1 MSNQDN
7 INSFLDSMDFDSTP
21 AAGAPNPQ
29 SVPFTPAAVWPGEEP
44 TQQTAAA
51 APVQA
56 EPVPAA
62 PPTAQP
68 AAPQEVMPTP
78 APAVQTPQTP
88 QSAPAIQRQVI
99 PQQQPVVQQQVV
111 PTVQPVVQQ
120 QPVAQPQPAI
130 QPAAPE
136 PAPVQETM
144 LDKFDMVMQNLEA
157 QGEKRMLEALAAKP
171 AIFSYAKV
179 KENIDDRDSTFEDLR
194 QKYEA
199 DFPELSDPKTISW
212 TVNYGK
218 TTKSVNNP
226 GSDKV
231 YDIKAEIENSKAFKE
246 ALKKAKTD
254 AEKNPECIVKLFKKA
269 QSKGEALSGIKE
281 LCLTKAEAAQTNKPI
296 VLLPSKDGRVYEQRR
311 NEIGCFTAPA
321 ENVREFEDIRAEFKM
336 ALPKIPA
343 HIFSKVMGFFKS
355 ISDELHYEVLVHILY
370 DTEEKEYIIKVPK
383 QRISEASVNSETDEP
398 YLKGEDVTRD
408 IDRADELLRRCA
420 DRGNKYAEY
429 TLGKALLDGEL
440 LPQDI
445 PEAVRLLTTSAEQGF
460 PNAEYI
466 LGKLYYKG
474 EIVPADLPKAID
486 LLERATEKGNPY
498 VAYLAGKLRLTEDE
512 VKDIEK
518 AIRNF
523 EIAAANGNDFAEY
536 QLGKIYLYGRDT
548 EQDMQKALEWL
559 ESSAE
564 HGNQYAL
571 QMLHSIRN
579 NRNISAA
586 TGIIRLLHHVS
597 RIIGERMEADRK
609 DGSSAVDRKLKRRI
623 DEKKQAQGIKD

>member
-21 AAGAPNPQ
+21 AAEAPSPQ

-44 TQQTAAA
+44 AQQTAAA

-68 AAPQEVMPTP
+68 AAPQEVIPTP
-78 APAVQTPQTP
+78 APAVQTTQIPQAAPAAEQQTVP
-88 QSAPAIQRQVI
+88 QQQPAIQQQVI
-99 PQQQPVVQQQVV
+99 TQAQPIVQQVVPQQQPVVQQ
-111 PTVQPVVQQ
+111 PVMQQ
-120 QPVAQPQPAI
+120 
-130 QPAAPE
+130 AAPD

-144 LDKFDMVMQNLEA
+144 LDKFDMVMQNLEV

-179 KENIDDRDSTFEDLR
+179 KENIEDRDSTFEDLR

-218 TTKSVNNP
+218 TTKSVSNP

-254 AEKNPECIVKLFKKA
+254 ADKNPECIVKLFKKA
-269 QSKGEALSGIKE
+269 QTKGEALSGIKE

-321 ENVREFEDIRAEFKM
+321 ENVREFEDIQAEFKM

-383 QRISEASVNSETDEP
+383 QRISHAAVNSEADEP
-398 YLKGEDVTRD
+398 YPERYIHVMDFHSHNTMPAVFSETDNNDEKETRLYAVAGRFDRTFPEITVRAGCAGKFIYLPPEDVF
-408 IDRADELLRRCA
+408 E
-420 DRGNKYAEY
+420 GNFFGNFPKEWKENIRIAEE
-429 TLGKALLDGEL
+429 T
-440 LPQDI
+440 P
-445 PEAVRLLTTSAEQGF
+445 R
-460 PNAEYI
+460 
-466 LGKLYYKG
+466 
-474 EIVPADLPKAID
+474 
-486 LLERATEKGNPY
+486 
-498 VAYLAGKLRLTEDE
+498 
-512 VKDIEK
+512 
-518 AIRNF
+518 
-523 EIAAANGNDFAEY
+523 
-536 QLGKIYLYGRDT
+536 
-548 EQDMQKALEWL
+548 
-559 ESSAE
+559 
-564 HGNQYAL
+564 
-571 QMLHSIRN
+571 
-579 NRNISAA
+579 
-586 TGIIRLLHHVS
+586 
-597 RIIGERMEADRK
+597 RIIPHIRRFFGEE
-609 DGSSAVDRKLKRRI
+609 RI
-623 DEKKQAQGIKD
+623 

>member
-1 MSNQDN
+1 MENSNQDN
-7 INSFLDSMDFDSTP
+7 INSFLDSMDDFNSIP
-21 AAGAPNPQ
+21 AAEATSPQ

-44 TQQTAAA
+44 AQQTAAA

-56 EPVPAA
+56 EPVPAV

-78 APAVQTPQTP
+78 APAVQTPQIP
-88 QSAPAIQRQVI
+88 QAATAAEQQVVPQTQPIVQEQVI
-99 PQQQPVVQQQVV
+99 PQQQSVVQQQVV
-111 PTVQPVVQQ
+111 PPV
-120 QPVAQPQPAI
+120 QPAI
-130 QPAAPE
+130 QQQPMPQAQQAAPD
-136 PAPVQETM
+136 PAPVQQTM
-144 LDKFDMVMQNLEA
+144 LDKFDMVMQNLEV

-179 KENIDDRDSTFEDLR
+179 KENIEDRESTFEDLR

-218 TTKSVNNP
+218 TTKSVSNP

-231 YDIKAEIENSKAFKE
+231 YDIKTEIENSKAFKE

-269 QSKGEALSGIKE
+269 QTKGEALSGIKE

-321 ENVREFEDIRAEFKM
+321 ENIREFEDIRAEFKM

-398 YLKGEDVTRD
+398 YPDRCIHVMDFHSHNTMPAVFSETDNADEKETRLYAVAGRFNQTFPEITVRAGCAGKFIPLNPEDVFEGDFFDTYPQEWKENIRHWGTEIKRPWHMWLRLKKVFGED
-408 IDRADELLRRCA
+408 
-420 DRGNKYAEY
+420 
-429 TLGKALLDGEL
+429 
-440 LPQDI
+440 
-445 PEAVRLLTTSAEQGF
+445 RL
-460 PNAEYI
+460 
-466 LGKLYYKG
+466 
-474 EIVPADLPKAID
+474 
-486 LLERATEKGNPY
+486 
-498 VAYLAGKLRLTEDE
+498 
-512 VKDIEK
+512 
-518 AIRNF
+518 
-523 EIAAANGNDFAEY
+523 
-536 QLGKIYLYGRDT
+536 
-548 EQDMQKALEWL
+548 
-559 ESSAE
+559 
-564 HGNQYAL
+564 
-571 QMLHSIRN
+571 
-579 NRNISAA
+579 
-586 TGIIRLLHHVS
+586 
-597 RIIGERMEADRK
+597 
-609 DGSSAVDRKLKRRI
+609 
-623 DEKKQAQGIKD
+623 

>member
-21 AAGAPNPQ
+21 AEQAPSPQ

-44 TQQTAAA
+44 AQQTAAA

-68 AAPQEVMPTP
+68 AAPQEVIPTP

-88 QSAPAIQRQVI
+88 QAAPSAEQQVV
-99 PQQQPVVQQQVV
+99 PQTQPIVQQQPMVQPQPVVQQ
-111 PTVQPVVQQ
+111 PVM
-120 QPVAQPQPAI
+120 
-130 QPAAPE
+130 QPAAPD
-136 PAPVQETM
+136 PAPVQQPM
-144 LDKFDMVMQNLEA
+144 LDQFDAVMQNLEV
-157 QGEKRMLEALAAKP
+157 QGEKRMLDALAAKP

-179 KENIDDRDSTFEDLR
+179 KENIEDRDSTFEDLR

-218 TTKSVNNP
+218 TTKSVSNP
-226 GSDKV
+226 ASDKV
-231 YDIKAEIENSKAFKE
+231 YDIKTEIENSKAFKE

-269 QSKGEALSGIKE
+269 QTKGEALSGIKE

-398 YLKGEDVTRD
+398 YPDRYIHVMDFHSHNTMPAVFSGTDNADEKETRLYAVAGRFNRTFPEITVRAGCAGKFIPLNPEDVFEGDFFGSYPEEWKENIRHWGTEIKKPRHMGLRFKKVFWE
-408 IDRADELLRRCA
+408 DR
-420 DRGNKYAEY
+420 
-429 TLGKALLDGEL
+429 
-440 LPQDI
+440 I
-445 PEAVRLLTTSAEQGF
+445 
-460 PNAEYI
+460 
-466 LGKLYYKG
+466 
-474 EIVPADLPKAID
+474 
-486 LLERATEKGNPY
+486 
-498 VAYLAGKLRLTEDE
+498 
-512 VKDIEK
+512 
-518 AIRNF
+518 
-523 EIAAANGNDFAEY
+523 
-536 QLGKIYLYGRDT
+536 
-548 EQDMQKALEWL
+548 
-559 ESSAE
+559 
-564 HGNQYAL
+564 
-571 QMLHSIRN
+571 
-579 NRNISAA
+579 
-586 TGIIRLLHHVS
+586 
-597 RIIGERMEADRK
+597 
-609 DGSSAVDRKLKRRI
+609 
-623 DEKKQAQGIKD
+623 

>member
-7 INSFLDSMDFDSTP
+7 INSFLDGMDFDSTP
-21 AAGAPNPQ
+21 AEQAPSPQ

-44 TQQTAAA
+44 AQQTAAA

-68 AAPQEVMPTP
+68 AAPQEVIPTP
-78 APAVQTPQTP
+78 APAVQTPQTTQAAPPTEQQVVP
-88 QSAPAIQRQVI
+88 QTQPIVQQQVM
-99 PQQQPVVQQQVV
+99 PQQQPVVQEQVIPQAQQVV
-111 PTVQPVVQQ
+111 PPVQPAAQQ
-120 QPVAQPQPAI
+120 QPVAQTQPAM
-130 QPAAPE
+130 QPAAPD

-144 LDKFDMVMQNLEA
+144 LDKFDMVMQNLEV

-171 AIFSYAKV
+171 AVFSYAKV
-179 KENIDDRDSTFEDLR
+179 KENIEDRDSTFEDLR
-194 QKYEA
+194 QRYEA

-212 TVNYGK
+212 AVNYGK
-218 TTKSVNNP
+218 TTKSVSNP

-269 QSKGEALSGIKE
+269 QTKGEALSGIKE

-383 QRISEASVNSETDEP
+383 QRISHVAVNSEAEEP
-398 YLKGEDVTRD
+398 YPERYIHVVDFHSHNTMPAVFSETDNDDEKETRLYAVAGRF
-408 IDRADELLRRCA
+408 DR
-420 DRGNKYAEY
+420 
-429 TLGKALLDGEL
+429 TF
-440 LPQDI
+440 
-445 PEAVRLLTTSAEQGF
+445 PEITVRAGC
-460 PNAEYI
+460 
-466 LGKLYYKG
+466 
-474 EIVPADLPKAID
+474 
-486 LLERATEKGNPY
+486 
-498 VAYLAGKLRLTEDE
+498 AGK
-512 VKDIEK
+512 
-518 AIRNF
+518 F
-523 EIAAANGNDFAEY
+523 
-536 QLGKIYLYGRDT
+536 IYLPPEEVFEGNFFGDFP
-548 EQDMQKALEWL
+548 KEWK
-559 ESSAE
+559 ENIRIAE
-564 HGNQYAL
+564 EKPH
-571 QMLHSIRN
+571 
-579 NRNISAA
+579 
-586 TGIIRLLHHVS
+586 
-597 RIIGERMEADRK
+597 RIIPHIRRFFGEE
-609 DGSSAVDRKLKRRI
+609 RI
-623 DEKKQAQGIKD
+623 

>member
-21 AAGAPNPQ
+21 AAEAPSPQ

-44 TQQTAAA
+44 AQQTAAA

-68 AAPQEVMPTP
+68 AAPQDAIPTP
-78 APAVQTPQTP
+78 VPAVQNPQTP
-88 QSAPAIQRQVI
+88 QAAPPTEQQVI
-99 PQQQPVVQQQVV
+99 PQAQQVV
-111 PTVQPVVQQ
+111 PQVQPAAQQ
-120 QPVAQPQPAI
+120 QPVAQPQPVM
-130 QPAAPE
+130 QQAAPD

-144 LDKFDMVMQNLEA
+144 LDKFDMVMQNLEV

-171 AIFSYAKV
+171 AIFAYAKV
-179 KENIDDRDSTFEDLR
+179 KENIEDRDSTFEDLR
-194 QKYEA
+194 QRYEA

-218 TTKSVNNP
+218 TTKSVSNP

-231 YDIKAEIENSKAFKE
+231 YDIKAEIENSKVFKE

-269 QSKGEALSGIKE
+269 QTKGEALSGIKE

-398 YLKGEDVTRD
+398 YPDRYIHVMDFHSHNTMPAVFSGTDNADEKETRLYAVAGRFNRTFPEITVRAGCAGKFIPLNPEDVFEGD
-408 IDRADELLRRCA
+408 FF
-420 DRGNKYAEY
+420 GSY
-429 TLGKALLDGEL
+429 
-440 LPQDI
+440 
-445 PEAVRLLTTSAEQGF
+445 PEEWKENIRHWGT
-460 PNAEYI
+460 
-466 LGKLYYKG
+466 
-474 EIVPADLPKAID
+474 EIKKPWHMS
-486 LLERATEKGNPY
+486 
-498 VAYLAGKLRLTEDE
+498 LRLKRTFGE
-512 VKDIEK
+512 
-518 AIRNF
+518 
-523 EIAAANGNDFAEY
+523 
-536 QLGKIYLYGRDT
+536 GKI
-548 EQDMQKALEWL
+548 
-559 ESSAE
+559 
-564 HGNQYAL
+564 
-571 QMLHSIRN
+571 
-579 NRNISAA
+579 
-586 TGIIRLLHHVS
+586 
-597 RIIGERMEADRK
+597 
-609 DGSSAVDRKLKRRI
+609 
-623 DEKKQAQGIKD
+623 

>member
-7 INSFLDSMDFDSTP
+7 INSFLDSMDFDS
-21 AAGAPNPQ
+21 ASAEQAPSPQ

-44 TQQTAAA
+44 AQQTAAA
-51 APVQA
+51 AQVQA
-56 EPVPAA
+56 EPMPAA

-68 AAPQEVMPTP
+68 AAPQEVIPTP
-78 APAVQTPQTP
+78 APDVQTPQTP
-88 QSAPAIQRQVI
+88 QAAPSAEQQVV
-99 PQQQPVVQQQVV
+99 PQTQPIVQQQPMVQPQPVVQQ
-111 PTVQPVVQQ
+111 PVM
-120 QPVAQPQPAI
+120 QPAE
-130 QPAAPE
+130 PE

-144 LDKFDMVMQNLEA
+144 LDPFDAVMQNLEV

-179 KENIDDRDSTFEDLR
+179 KENIEDRDSTFEDLR

-218 TTKSVNNP
+218 TTKSVSNP

-269 QSKGEALSGIKE
+269 QTKGEALSGIKE

-321 ENVREFEDIRAEFKM
+321 ENVREFEDIQAEFKM

-398 YLKGEDVTRD
+398 YPDRYIHVMDFHSHNTMPAVFSGTDNADEKETRLYAVAGRFNRTFPEITVRAGCAGKFIPLNPEDVFEGDFFGSYPEEWKENIRHWGTEIKKPRHMGLRFKKVFGED
-408 IDRADELLRRCA
+408 
-420 DRGNKYAEY
+420 
-429 TLGKALLDGEL
+429 
-440 LPQDI
+440 
-445 PEAVRLLTTSAEQGF
+445 
-460 PNAEYI
+460 
-466 LGKLYYKG
+466 
-474 EIVPADLPKAID
+474 
-486 LLERATEKGNPY
+486 
-498 VAYLAGKLRLTEDE
+498 
-512 VKDIEK
+512 
-518 AIRNF
+518 
-523 EIAAANGNDFAEY
+523 
-536 QLGKIYLYGRDT
+536 
-548 EQDMQKALEWL
+548 
-559 ESSAE
+559 
-564 HGNQYAL
+564 
-571 QMLHSIRN
+571 
-579 NRNISAA
+579 
-586 TGIIRLLHHVS
+586 
-597 RIIGERMEADRK
+597 RI
-609 DGSSAVDRKLKRRI
+609 
-623 DEKKQAQGIKD
+623 

>member
-7 INSFLDSMDFDSTP
+7 INSFLDGMDFDSTP
-21 AAGAPNPQ
+21 AEEAPSPQ

-44 TQQTAAA
+44 AQQTAAA

-68 AAPQEVMPTP
+68 AAPQEVIPTP

-88 QSAPAIQRQVI
+88 QAAPAVQQQTV
-99 PQQQPVVQQQVV
+99 PQQQPAIQQQVITQAQPIVQQQVV
-111 PTVQPVVQQ
+111 PQQQSVVQQ
-120 QPVAQPQPAI
+120 PVM
-130 QPAAPE
+130 QPAAPN

-144 LDKFDMVMQNLEA
+144 LDKFDMVMQNLEV

-171 AIFSYAKV
+171 AVFSYAKV
-179 KENIDDRDSTFEDLR
+179 KENIEDRDSTFEDLR

-199 DFPELSDPKTISW
+199 DFPELSDSKTISW

-218 TTKSVNNP
+218 TTKSVSNP

-231 YDIKAEIENSKAFKE
+231 YDIKAEIENSKVFKE

-269 QSKGEALSGIKE
+269 QTKGEALSGIKE

-398 YLKGEDVTRD
+398 YPDRYIHVMDFHSHNTMPAVFSGTDNADEKETRLYAVAGRFNRTFPEITVRAGCAGKFIPLNPEDVFEGD
-408 IDRADELLRRCA
+408 FF
-420 DRGNKYAEY
+420 GSY
-429 TLGKALLDGEL
+429 
-440 LPQDI
+440 
-445 PEAVRLLTTSAEQGF
+445 PEEWKENIRHWGT
-460 PNAEYI
+460 
-466 LGKLYYKG
+466 
-474 EIVPADLPKAID
+474 EIKKPWHMS
-486 LLERATEKGNPY
+486 
-498 VAYLAGKLRLTEDE
+498 LRLKRTFGE
-512 VKDIEK
+512 
-518 AIRNF
+518 
-523 EIAAANGNDFAEY
+523 
-536 QLGKIYLYGRDT
+536 GKI
-548 EQDMQKALEWL
+548 
-559 ESSAE
+559 
-564 HGNQYAL
+564 
-571 QMLHSIRN
+571 
-579 NRNISAA
+579 
-586 TGIIRLLHHVS
+586 
-597 RIIGERMEADRK
+597 
-609 DGSSAVDRKLKRRI
+609 
-623 DEKKQAQGIKD
+623 

>member
-1 MSNQDN
+1 MENSNQDN
-7 INSFLDSMDFDSTP
+7 INSFLDGMDFDSAP
-21 AAGAPNPQ
+21 AEQAPSPQ

-44 TQQTAAA
+44 AQQTAAA

-68 AAPQEVMPTP
+68 AAPQEVIPTP

-88 QSAPAIQRQVI
+88 QAAPAAEQQVA
-99 PQQQPVVQQQVV
+99 PQTQPIVQQHPMVQPQPVVQQ
-111 PTVQPVVQQ
+111 PVMQQ
-120 QPVAQPQPAI
+120 
-130 QPAAPE
+130 AAPE
-136 PAPVQETM
+136 PAPVQQPM
-144 LDKFDMVMQNLEA
+144 LDQFDAVMQNLEV

-171 AIFSYAKV
+171 AIFAYAKV
-179 KENIDDRDSTFEDLR
+179 KENIEDRDSTFEDLR

-218 TTKSVNNP
+218 TTKSVSNP

-231 YDIKAEIENSKAFKE
+231 YDIKTEIENSKAFKE

-254 AEKNPECIVKLFKKA
+254 ADKNPECIVKLFKKA
-269 QSKGEALSGIKE
+269 QTKGEALSGIKE

-321 ENVREFEDIRAEFKM
+321 ENVREFEDIQAEFKM

-398 YLKGEDVTRD
+398 YPDRYIHVMDFHSHNTMPAVFSGTDNADEKETRLYAVAGRFNRTFPEITVRAGCAGKFIPLNPEDVFEGDFFGSYPEEWKENIRHWGTEIKKPRHMGLRFKKVFGED
-408 IDRADELLRRCA
+408 
-420 DRGNKYAEY
+420 
-429 TLGKALLDGEL
+429 
-440 LPQDI
+440 
-445 PEAVRLLTTSAEQGF
+445 
-460 PNAEYI
+460 
-466 LGKLYYKG
+466 
-474 EIVPADLPKAID
+474 
-486 LLERATEKGNPY
+486 
-498 VAYLAGKLRLTEDE
+498 
-512 VKDIEK
+512 
-518 AIRNF
+518 
-523 EIAAANGNDFAEY
+523 
-536 QLGKIYLYGRDT
+536 
-548 EQDMQKALEWL
+548 
-559 ESSAE
+559 
-564 HGNQYAL
+564 
-571 QMLHSIRN
+571 
-579 NRNISAA
+579 
-586 TGIIRLLHHVS
+586 
-597 RIIGERMEADRK
+597 RI
-609 DGSSAVDRKLKRRI
+609 
-623 DEKKQAQGIKD
+623 

>member
-7 INSFLDSMDFDSTP
+7 INGFLDSMDFDSAP
-21 AAGAPNPQ
+21 AAEAPSPQ

-44 TQQTAAA
+44 AQQTAAA

-62 PPTAQP
+62 LPTAQP
-68 AAPQEVMPTP
+68 AAPQETILTP

-88 QSAPAIQRQVI
+88 QAVPSAEQQVA
-99 PQQQPVVQQQVV
+99 PQTQPIVQQQVV
-111 PTVQPVVQQ
+111 PQQQSVVQQ
-120 QPVAQPQPAI
+120 PIVQQ
-130 QPAAPE
+130 AAPE
-136 PAPVQETM
+136 TAHVQETM
-144 LDKFDMVMQNLEA
+144 LDKFDMVMQNLEV
-157 QGEKRMLEALAAKP
+157 QGEKRMIAALAAKP

-179 KENIDDRDSTFEDLR
+179 KENIEDRDSTFEDLR

-199 DFPELSDPKTISW
+199 DFPELSDSKTISW

-218 TTKSVNNP
+218 TTKSVSNP

-254 AEKNPECIVKLFKKA
+254 ADKNPECIVKLFKKA
-269 QSKGEALSGIKE
+269 QTKGEALSGIKE

-383 QRISEASVNSETDEP
+383 QRISHVAVNSEAEEP
-398 YLKGEDVTRD
+398 YPERYIHVVDFHSHNTMPAVFSETDNDDEKETRLYAVAGRF
-408 IDRADELLRRCA
+408 DR
-420 DRGNKYAEY
+420 
-429 TLGKALLDGEL
+429 TF
-440 LPQDI
+440 
-445 PEAVRLLTTSAEQGF
+445 PEITVRAGC
-460 PNAEYI
+460 
-466 LGKLYYKG
+466 
-474 EIVPADLPKAID
+474 
-486 LLERATEKGNPY
+486 
-498 VAYLAGKLRLTEDE
+498 AGK
-512 VKDIEK
+512 
-518 AIRNF
+518 F
-523 EIAAANGNDFAEY
+523 
-536 QLGKIYLYGRDT
+536 IYLPPEEVFEGNFFGDFP
-548 EQDMQKALEWL
+548 KEWK
-559 ESSAE
+559 ENIRIAE
-564 HGNQYAL
+564 EKPH
-571 QMLHSIRN
+571 
-579 NRNISAA
+579 
-586 TGIIRLLHHVS
+586 
-597 RIIGERMEADRK
+597 RIIPHIRRFFGEE
-609 DGSSAVDRKLKRRI
+609 RI
-623 DEKKQAQGIKD
+623 

>member
-1 MSNQDN
+1 MENSNQDN

-21 AAGAPNPQ
+21 AAEAPSPQ

-44 TQQTAAA
+44 AQQTAAA
-51 APVQA
+51 APVQT
-56 EPVPAA
+56 EPAPAA

-68 AAPQEVMPTP
+68 AAPQEAIPTP

-88 QSAPAIQRQVI
+88 QAAPPTEQQVA
-99 PQQQPVVQQQVV
+99 PQTQPIVQQQVM
-111 PTVQPVVQQ
+111 PQQQSVVQQ
-120 QPVAQPQPAI
+120 PVMQQ
-130 QPAAPE
+130 AASN

-144 LDKFDMVMQNLEA
+144 LDKFDMVMQNLEV

-171 AIFSYAKV
+171 AIFAYAKV
-179 KENIDDRDSTFEDLR
+179 KENIEDRDSTFEDLR

-218 TTKSVNNP
+218 TTKSVSNP

-269 QSKGEALSGIKE
+269 QTKGEALSGIKE

-398 YLKGEDVTRD
+398 YPDRYIHVMDFHSHNTMPAVFSGTDNADEKETRLYAVEGRFNRTLPEITVRAGCAGKFIPLNPEDVFEGDFFDSYPEEWKENIRHWGTEIKKPWHMSLRLKRTFGED
-408 IDRADELLRRCA
+408 
-420 DRGNKYAEY
+420 
-429 TLGKALLDGEL
+429 
-440 LPQDI
+440 
-445 PEAVRLLTTSAEQGF
+445 
-460 PNAEYI
+460 
-466 LGKLYYKG
+466 
-474 EIVPADLPKAID
+474 
-486 LLERATEKGNPY
+486 
-498 VAYLAGKLRLTEDE
+498 
-512 VKDIEK
+512 
-518 AIRNF
+518 
-523 EIAAANGNDFAEY
+523 
-536 QLGKIYLYGRDT
+536 
-548 EQDMQKALEWL
+548 
-559 ESSAE
+559 
-564 HGNQYAL
+564 
-571 QMLHSIRN
+571 
-579 NRNISAA
+579 
-586 TGIIRLLHHVS
+586 
-597 RIIGERMEADRK
+597 RI
-609 DGSSAVDRKLKRRI
+609 
-623 DEKKQAQGIKD
+623 

>member
-7 INSFLDSMDFDSTP
+7 INSFLDGMDFDSTP
-21 AAGAPNPQ
+21 AAEAPSPQ

-44 TQQTAAA
+44 AQQTAAA
-51 APVQA
+51 AQVQA

-68 AAPQEVMPTP
+68 AAPQEVIPTP

-88 QSAPAIQRQVI
+88 QAAPAVQQQTV
-99 PQQQPVVQQQVV
+99 PQQQPAIQQQVITQAQPIVQQQVV
-111 PTVQPVVQQ
+111 PQQQSVVQQ
-120 QPVAQPQPAI
+120 PI
-130 QPAAPE
+130 MQPAAPE

-144 LDKFDMVMQNLEA
+144 LDKFDMVMQNLEV

-179 KENIDDRDSTFEDLR
+179 KENIEDRDSTFEDLR
-194 QKYEA
+194 QRYEA

-218 TTKSVNNP
+218 TTKSVSNP

-231 YDIKAEIENSKAFKE
+231 YDIKTEIENSKAFKE

-254 AEKNPECIVKLFKKA
+254 ADKNPECIVKLFKKA
-269 QSKGEALSGIKE
+269 QTKGEALSGIKE

-398 YLKGEDVTRD
+398 YPDRYIHVMDFHSHNTMPAVFSGTDNADEKETRLYAVAGRFNRTFPEITVRAGYAGKFIPLNPEDVFEGDFFGSYPEEWKENIRHWGTEIKKPRHMGLRFKKVFGED
-408 IDRADELLRRCA
+408 
-420 DRGNKYAEY
+420 
-429 TLGKALLDGEL
+429 
-440 LPQDI
+440 
-445 PEAVRLLTTSAEQGF
+445 
-460 PNAEYI
+460 
-466 LGKLYYKG
+466 
-474 EIVPADLPKAID
+474 
-486 LLERATEKGNPY
+486 
-498 VAYLAGKLRLTEDE
+498 
-512 VKDIEK
+512 
-518 AIRNF
+518 
-523 EIAAANGNDFAEY
+523 
-536 QLGKIYLYGRDT
+536 
-548 EQDMQKALEWL
+548 
-559 ESSAE
+559 
-564 HGNQYAL
+564 
-571 QMLHSIRN
+571 
-579 NRNISAA
+579 
-586 TGIIRLLHHVS
+586 
-597 RIIGERMEADRK
+597 RI
-609 DGSSAVDRKLKRRI
+609 
-623 DEKKQAQGIKD
+623 

>member
-21 AAGAPNPQ
+21 AAGAPSPQ

-44 TQQTAAA
+44 AQQTAAA

-56 EPVPAA
+56 EPAPAA

-68 AAPQEVMPTP
+68 TAPQEVIPTP
-78 APAVQTPQTP
+78 APAVQTP
-88 QSAPAIQRQVI
+88 RI
-99 PQQQPVVQQQVV
+99 PQASPATEQQTVPQTQPIVQQQVV
-111 PTVQPVVQQ
+111 PQQQSVAQ
-120 QPVAQPQPAI
+120 QPVM
-130 QPAAPE
+130 QPAAPD

-144 LDKFDMVMQNLEA
+144 LDPFDAAMQNLEV

-179 KENIDDRDSTFEDLR
+179 KENIEDRDSTFEDLR
-194 QKYEA
+194 QRYEA
-199 DFPELSDPKTISW
+199 DFPELSDSKTISW

-218 TTKSVNNP
+218 TTKSVSNP

-231 YDIKAEIENSKAFKE
+231 YDIKSEIENSKAFKE

-254 AEKNPECIVKLFKKA
+254 ADKNPECIVKLFKKA
-269 QSKGEALSGIKE
+269 QTKGEALSGIKE

-398 YLKGEDVTRD
+398 YPERYIHVMDIHSHNTMPAVFSETDNDDEKETRLYAVAGRFDRTFPEITVRAGCAGKFIYLPPEEVFEGNFFGDFPKEWKESIQVAEEKPHRIILHIRHFFGED
-408 IDRADELLRRCA
+408 
-420 DRGNKYAEY
+420 
-429 TLGKALLDGEL
+429 
-440 LPQDI
+440 
-445 PEAVRLLTTSAEQGF
+445 RL
-460 PNAEYI
+460 
-466 LGKLYYKG
+466 
-474 EIVPADLPKAID
+474 
-486 LLERATEKGNPY
+486 
-498 VAYLAGKLRLTEDE
+498 
-512 VKDIEK
+512 
-518 AIRNF
+518 
-523 EIAAANGNDFAEY
+523 
-536 QLGKIYLYGRDT
+536 
-548 EQDMQKALEWL
+548 
-559 ESSAE
+559 
-564 HGNQYAL
+564 
-571 QMLHSIRN
+571 
-579 NRNISAA
+579 
-586 TGIIRLLHHVS
+586 
-597 RIIGERMEADRK
+597 
-609 DGSSAVDRKLKRRI
+609 
-623 DEKKQAQGIKD
+623 

>member
-7 INSFLDSMDFDSTP
+7 INSFLDGMDDFNSTP
-21 AAGAPNPQ
+21 AAEAPSPQ

-44 TQQTAAA
+44 AQQTAAA

-62 PPTAQP
+62 LPTAQP
-68 AAPQEVMPTP
+68 AAPQEVIPTP
-78 APAVQTPQTP
+78 APDVQTPQTP
-88 QSAPAIQRQVI
+88 QAVPAVQQQTVPQQQPAIQQQVI
-99 PQQQPVVQQQVV
+99 TQAQPIVQQQPMVQPQPVVQQ
-111 PTVQPVVQQ
+111 PVMQQ
-120 QPVAQPQPAI
+120 
-130 QPAAPE
+130 AAPE

-144 LDKFDMVMQNLEA
+144 LDKFDMVMQNLEV

-171 AIFSYAKV
+171 AIFAYAKV
-179 KENIDDRDSTFEDLR
+179 KENIEDRDSTFEDLR
-194 QKYEA
+194 QRYEA

-218 TTKSVNNP
+218 TTKSVSNP

-254 AEKNPECIVKLFKKA
+254 ADKNPECIVKLFKKA
-269 QSKGEALSGIKE
+269 QTKGEALSGIKE

-296 VLLPSKDGRVYEQRR
+296 VLLPSKDGRVYEQRK

-398 YLKGEDVTRD
+398 YPDRYIHVMDFHSHNTMPAVFSGTDNADEKETRLYAVAGRFNRTFPEITVRAGCAGKFIPLNPEDVFEGDFFCSYPEEWKENIRHWGTEIKKPRHMGLRFKKVFGED
-408 IDRADELLRRCA
+408 
-420 DRGNKYAEY
+420 
-429 TLGKALLDGEL
+429 
-440 LPQDI
+440 
-445 PEAVRLLTTSAEQGF
+445 
-460 PNAEYI
+460 
-466 LGKLYYKG
+466 
-474 EIVPADLPKAID
+474 
-486 LLERATEKGNPY
+486 
-498 VAYLAGKLRLTEDE
+498 
-512 VKDIEK
+512 
-518 AIRNF
+518 
-523 EIAAANGNDFAEY
+523 
-536 QLGKIYLYGRDT
+536 
-548 EQDMQKALEWL
+548 
-559 ESSAE
+559 
-564 HGNQYAL
+564 
-571 QMLHSIRN
+571 
-579 NRNISAA
+579 
-586 TGIIRLLHHVS
+586 
-597 RIIGERMEADRK
+597 RI
-609 DGSSAVDRKLKRRI
+609 
-623 DEKKQAQGIKD
+623 

>member
-21 AAGAPNPQ
+21 AAEAPSPQ

-44 TQQTAAA
+44 AQQTAAA

-68 AAPQEVMPTP
+68 AAPQDAIPTP
-78 APAVQTPQTP
+78 VPAVQNPQTP
-88 QSAPAIQRQVI
+88 QAAPPTEQQVI
-99 PQQQPVVQQQVV
+99 PQAQQVV
-111 PTVQPVVQQ
+111 PQVQPAAQQ
-120 QPVAQPQPAI
+120 QPVAQPQPVM
-130 QPAAPE
+130 QQAAPD

-144 LDKFDMVMQNLEA
+144 LDKFDMVMQNLEV

-171 AIFSYAKV
+171 AIFAYAKV
-179 KENIDDRDSTFEDLR
+179 KENIEDRDSTFEDLR

-218 TTKSVNNP
+218 TTKSVSNP
-226 GSDKV
+226 ASDKV
-231 YDIKAEIENSKAFKE
+231 YDIKTEIENSKAFKE

-254 AEKNPECIVKLFKKA
+254 ADKNPECIVKLFKKA
-269 QSKGEALSGIKE
+269 QTKGEALSGIKE

-398 YLKGEDVTRD
+398 YPDRYIHVMDFHSHNTMPAVFSGTDNADEKETRLYAVAGRFNRTFPEITVRAGCAGKFIPLNPEDVFEGDFFGSYPEEWKENIRHWGTEIKKPRHMGLRFKKVFGED
-408 IDRADELLRRCA
+408 
-420 DRGNKYAEY
+420 
-429 TLGKALLDGEL
+429 
-440 LPQDI
+440 
-445 PEAVRLLTTSAEQGF
+445 
-460 PNAEYI
+460 
-466 LGKLYYKG
+466 
-474 EIVPADLPKAID
+474 
-486 LLERATEKGNPY
+486 
-498 VAYLAGKLRLTEDE
+498 
-512 VKDIEK
+512 
-518 AIRNF
+518 
-523 EIAAANGNDFAEY
+523 
-536 QLGKIYLYGRDT
+536 
-548 EQDMQKALEWL
+548 
-559 ESSAE
+559 
-564 HGNQYAL
+564 
-571 QMLHSIRN
+571 
-579 NRNISAA
+579 
-586 TGIIRLLHHVS
+586 
-597 RIIGERMEADRK
+597 RI
-609 DGSSAVDRKLKRRI
+609 
-623 DEKKQAQGIKD
+623 

>member
-44 TQQTAAA
+44 AQQTAAA
-51 APVQA
+51 APVQT

-68 AAPQEVMPTP
+68 AAPQEAIPTP

-88 QSAPAIQRQVI
+88 QAAPAIQQQVI

-111 PTVQPVVQQ
+111 PPV
-120 QPVAQPQPAI
+120 QPAI
-130 QPAAPE
+130 QQQPMPQAQQAAPD

-144 LDKFDMVMQNLEA
+144 LDKFDIVMQNLEV
-157 QGEKRMLEALAAKP
+157 QGEKHMLEALAAKP

-179 KENIDDRDSTFEDLR
+179 KENIEDKDATFEDLR

-199 DFPELSDPKTISW
+199 DFPELSDSKTISW

-218 TTKSVNNP
+218 TTKSVSNP
-226 GSDKV
+226 ATSKV
-231 YDIKAEIENSKAFKE
+231 YDIKTEIENSKAFKE

-269 QSKGEALSGIKE
+269 QTKGEALSGIKE

-370 DTEEKEYIIKVPK
+370 NTEEKEYIIKVPK

-398 YLKGEDVTRD
+398 YPDRCIHVMDFHSHNTMPAVFSGTDNADEKETRLYAVAGRFNQTFPEITVRAGCAGKFIPLNPEDVFEGDFFGSYPQEWKENIRHCGTEIKRPWHMGLRLKRAFGED
-408 IDRADELLRRCA
+408 
-420 DRGNKYAEY
+420 
-429 TLGKALLDGEL
+429 
-440 LPQDI
+440 
-445 PEAVRLLTTSAEQGF
+445 RL
-460 PNAEYI
+460 
-466 LGKLYYKG
+466 
-474 EIVPADLPKAID
+474 
-486 LLERATEKGNPY
+486 
-498 VAYLAGKLRLTEDE
+498 
-512 VKDIEK
+512 
-518 AIRNF
+518 
-523 EIAAANGNDFAEY
+523 
-536 QLGKIYLYGRDT
+536 
-548 EQDMQKALEWL
+548 
-559 ESSAE
+559 
-564 HGNQYAL
+564 
-571 QMLHSIRN
+571 
-579 NRNISAA
+579 
-586 TGIIRLLHHVS
+586 
-597 RIIGERMEADRK
+597 
-609 DGSSAVDRKLKRRI
+609 
-623 DEKKQAQGIKD
+623 

>member
-21 AAGAPNPQ
+21 AEQAPSPQ

-44 TQQTAAA
+44 AQQTAAA

-62 PPTAQP
+62 QPTAQP
-68 AAPQEVMPTP
+68 AAPQEAIPTP
-78 APAVQTPQTP
+78 VPAVQTTQTP
-88 QSAPAIQRQVI
+88 QAAPSAEQQVA
-99 PQQQPVVQQQVV
+99 PQTQPIVQQQVV
-111 PTVQPVVQQ
+111 PQVQPAAQQ
-120 QPVAQPQPAI
+120 QPVTQPQPVM
-130 QPAAPE
+130 QQAAPD

-144 LDKFDMVMQNLEA
+144 LDKFDMVMQNLEV

-179 KENIDDRDSTFEDLR
+179 KENIEDRDSTFEDLR
-194 QKYEA
+194 QRYEA

-218 TTKSVNNP
+218 TTKSVSNP

-269 QSKGEALSGIKE
+269 QTKGEALSGIKE

-336 ALPKIPA
+336 VLPKIPA

-383 QRISEASVNSETDEP
+383 QRISHVAVNSEAEEP
-398 YLKGEDVTRD
+398 YPERYIHVVDFHSHNTMPAVFSETDNDDEKETRLYAVAGRFNRTFPEITVRAGCAGKFIPLNPEDVFEGDFFGSYPEEWKENIRHWGTEIKKPWHMSLRLKRTFGED
-408 IDRADELLRRCA
+408 
-420 DRGNKYAEY
+420 
-429 TLGKALLDGEL
+429 
-440 LPQDI
+440 
-445 PEAVRLLTTSAEQGF
+445 
-460 PNAEYI
+460 
-466 LGKLYYKG
+466 
-474 EIVPADLPKAID
+474 
-486 LLERATEKGNPY
+486 
-498 VAYLAGKLRLTEDE
+498 
-512 VKDIEK
+512 
-518 AIRNF
+518 
-523 EIAAANGNDFAEY
+523 
-536 QLGKIYLYGRDT
+536 
-548 EQDMQKALEWL
+548 
-559 ESSAE
+559 
-564 HGNQYAL
+564 
-571 QMLHSIRN
+571 
-579 NRNISAA
+579 
-586 TGIIRLLHHVS
+586 
-597 RIIGERMEADRK
+597 RI
-609 DGSSAVDRKLKRRI
+609 
-623 DEKKQAQGIKD
+623 

>member
-21 AAGAPNPQ
+21 AEQAPSPQ

-44 TQQTAAA
+44 AQQTAAV

-56 EPVPAA
+56 EPVPAV

-68 AAPQEVMPTP
+68 AVPQEVIPTP

-88 QSAPAIQRQVI
+88 QTAPTAEQQAV
-99 PQQQPVVQQQVV
+99 PQQQPAIQQQVITQTQPIMQQQVV
-111 PTVQPVVQQ
+111 PQQQSVVQQ
-120 QPVAQPQPAI
+120 PVMRQ
-130 QPAAPE
+130 AAPD

-144 LDKFDMVMQNLEA
+144 LDKFDMVMQNLEV
-157 QGEKRMLEALAAKP
+157 QGEKRMLDALAAKP

-179 KENIDDRDSTFEDLR
+179 KENIEDRDSTFEDLR

-218 TTKSVNNP
+218 TTKSVSNP

-246 ALKKAKTD
+246 TLKKAKTEAD
-254 AEKNPECIVKLFKKA
+254 KNPECIVKLFKKA
-269 QSKGEALSGIKE
+269 QTKGEALSGIKE

-321 ENVREFEDIRAEFKM
+321 ENVREFEDIQAEFKM

-398 YLKGEDVTRD
+398 YPDRCIHVMDFHSHNTMPAVFSETDNADEKETRLYAVAGRFNQTFPEITVRAGCAGKFIPLNPEDVFEGD
-408 IDRADELLRRCA
+408 FF
-420 DRGNKYAEY
+420 GSY
-429 TLGKALLDGEL
+429 
-440 LPQDI
+440 
-445 PEAVRLLTTSAEQGF
+445 PEEWKESIRHWGT
-460 PNAEYI
+460 
-466 LGKLYYKG
+466 
-474 EIVPADLPKAID
+474 EIKRPWHM
-486 LLERATEKGNPY
+486 G
-498 VAYLAGKLRLTEDE
+498 LRL
-512 VKDIEK
+512 KR
-518 AIRNF
+518 A
-523 EIAAANGNDFAEY
+523 
-536 QLGKIYLYGRDT
+536 
-548 EQDMQKALEWL
+548 
-559 ESSAE
+559 
-564 HGNQYAL
+564 
-571 QMLHSIRN
+571 
-579 NRNISAA
+579 
-586 TGIIRLLHHVS
+586 S
-597 RIIGERMEADRK
+597 RGDR
-609 DGSSAVDRKLKRRI
+609 I
-623 DEKKQAQGIKD
+623 

>member
-21 AAGAPNPQ
+21 AAEAPSPQ

-44 TQQTAAA
+44 AQQTAAA

-68 AAPQEVMPTP
+68 AAPQDAIPTP
-78 APAVQTPQTP
+78 VPAVQNPQTP
-88 QSAPAIQRQVI
+88 QAAPPTEQQVI
-99 PQQQPVVQQQVV
+99 PQAQQVV
-111 PTVQPVVQQ
+111 PQVQPAAQQ
-120 QPVAQPQPAI
+120 QPVAQPQPVM
-130 QPAAPE
+130 QQAAPD

-144 LDKFDMVMQNLEA
+144 LDKFDMVMQNLEV

-171 AIFSYAKV
+171 AIFAYAKV
-179 KENIDDRDSTFEDLR
+179 KENIEDRDSTFEDLR
-194 QKYEA
+194 QRYEA

-218 TTKSVNNP
+218 TTKSVSNP

-231 YDIKAEIENSKAFKE
+231 YDIKAEIENSKVFKE

-269 QSKGEALSGIKE
+269 QTKGEALSGIKE

-383 QRISEASVNSETDEP
+383 QRISEASVNSETD
-398 YLKGEDVTRD
+398 GG
-408 IDRADELLRRCA
+408 A
-420 DRGNKYAEY
+420 
-429 TLGKALLDGEL
+429 
-440 LPQDI
+440 
-445 PEAVRLLTTSAEQGF
+445 
-460 PNAEYI
+460 
-466 LGKLYYKG
+466 
-474 EIVPADLPKAID
+474 
-486 LLERATEKGNPY
+486 
-498 VAYLAGKLRLTEDE
+498 
-512 VKDIEK
+512 
-518 AIRNF
+518 
-523 EIAAANGNDFAEY
+523 
-536 QLGKIYLYGRDT
+536 
-548 EQDMQKALEWL
+548 
-559 ESSAE
+559 
-564 HGNQYAL
+564 
-571 QMLHSIRN
+571 
-579 NRNISAA
+579 
-586 TGIIRLLHHVS
+586 VS
-597 RIIGERMEADRK
+597 RQIYSCYGFSFA
-609 DGSSAVDRKLKRRI
+609 
-623 DEKKQAQGIKD
+623 

>member
-1 MSNQDN
+1 MENSNQDN
-7 INSFLDSMDFDSTP
+7 INSFLDSMDDFDSAP
-21 AAGAPNPQ
+21 AEQAPSPQ

-44 TQQTAAA
+44 AQQTAAA

-68 AAPQEVMPTP
+68 AAPQKVIPTP

-88 QSAPAIQRQVI
+88 QAAPAVQQQTV
-99 PQQQPVVQQQVV
+99 PQQQPAIQQQVITQAQPIVQQQVV
-111 PTVQPVVQQ
+111 PQQQSVVQQ
-120 QPVAQPQPAI
+120 PVM
-130 QPAAPE
+130 QPAAPN

-144 LDKFDMVMQNLEA
+144 LDKFDMVMQNLEV

-171 AIFSYAKV
+171 AVFSYAKV
-179 KENIDDRDSTFEDLR
+179 KENIEDRDSTFEDLR

-218 TTKSVNNP
+218 TTKSVSNP
-226 GSDKV
+226 CSDKV

-269 QSKGEALSGIKE
+269 QTKGEALSGIKE

-321 ENVREFEDIRAEFKM
+321 ENVREFEDIQAEFKM

-398 YLKGEDVTRD
+398 YPDRYIHVMDFHSHNTMPAVFSGTDNADEKETRLYAVAGRFNRTFPEITVRAGCAGKFIPLNPEDVFEGDFFGSYPEEWKENIRHWGTEIKRPWHMGLRLKRTFGED
-408 IDRADELLRRCA
+408 
-420 DRGNKYAEY
+420 
-429 TLGKALLDGEL
+429 
-440 LPQDI
+440 
-445 PEAVRLLTTSAEQGF
+445 
-460 PNAEYI
+460 
-466 LGKLYYKG
+466 
-474 EIVPADLPKAID
+474 
-486 LLERATEKGNPY
+486 
-498 VAYLAGKLRLTEDE
+498 
-512 VKDIEK
+512 
-518 AIRNF
+518 
-523 EIAAANGNDFAEY
+523 
-536 QLGKIYLYGRDT
+536 
-548 EQDMQKALEWL
+548 
-559 ESSAE
+559 
-564 HGNQYAL
+564 
-571 QMLHSIRN
+571 
-579 NRNISAA
+579 
-586 TGIIRLLHHVS
+586 
-597 RIIGERMEADRK
+597 RI
-609 DGSSAVDRKLKRRI
+609 
-623 DEKKQAQGIKD
+623 

>member
-21 AAGAPNPQ
+21 AAEAPSPQ

-44 TQQTAAA
+44 AQQTAAA

-68 AAPQEVMPTP
+68 AAPQDAIPTP
-78 APAVQTPQTP
+78 VPAVQNPQTP
-88 QSAPAIQRQVI
+88 QAAPPTEQQVI
-99 PQQQPVVQQQVV
+99 PQAQQVV
-111 PTVQPVVQQ
+111 PQVQPAAQQ
-120 QPVAQPQPAI
+120 QPVAQPQPVM
-130 QPAAPE
+130 QQAAPD

-144 LDKFDMVMQNLEA
+144 LDKFDMVMQNLEV

-171 AIFSYAKV
+171 AIFAYAKV
-179 KENIDDRDSTFEDLR
+179 KENIEDRDSTFEDLR
-194 QKYEA
+194 QRYEA

-212 TVNYGK
+212 MVNYGK
-218 TTKSVNNP
+218 TTKSVSNP

-231 YDIKAEIENSKAFKE
+231 YDIKAEIENSKVFKE

-269 QSKGEALSGIKE
+269 QTKGEALSGIKE

-398 YLKGEDVTRD
+398 YPDRYIHVMDFHSHNTMPAVFSGTDNADEKETRLYAVAGRFNRTFPEITVRAGCAGKFIPLNPEDVFEGDFFGSYPEEWKENIRHWGTEIKKPRHMGLRFKKVFGED
-408 IDRADELLRRCA
+408 
-420 DRGNKYAEY
+420 
-429 TLGKALLDGEL
+429 
-440 LPQDI
+440 
-445 PEAVRLLTTSAEQGF
+445 
-460 PNAEYI
+460 
-466 LGKLYYKG
+466 
-474 EIVPADLPKAID
+474 
-486 LLERATEKGNPY
+486 
-498 VAYLAGKLRLTEDE
+498 
-512 VKDIEK
+512 
-518 AIRNF
+518 
-523 EIAAANGNDFAEY
+523 
-536 QLGKIYLYGRDT
+536 
-548 EQDMQKALEWL
+548 
-559 ESSAE
+559 
-564 HGNQYAL
+564 
-571 QMLHSIRN
+571 
-579 NRNISAA
+579 
-586 TGIIRLLHHVS
+586 
-597 RIIGERMEADRK
+597 RI
-609 DGSSAVDRKLKRRI
+609 
-623 DEKKQAQGIKD
+623 

>member
-1 MSNQDN
+1 MENSNQDN

-21 AAGAPNPQ
+21 AAEAPSPQ

-44 TQQTAAA
+44 AQQTAAA
-51 APVQA
+51 APVQT
-56 EPVPAA
+56 EPAPAA

-68 AAPQEVMPTP
+68 AAPQEAIPTP

-88 QSAPAIQRQVI
+88 QAAPPTEQQVA
-99 PQQQPVVQQQVV
+99 PQTQPIVQQQVM
-111 PTVQPVVQQ
+111 PQQQSVVQQ
-120 QPVAQPQPAI
+120 PVMQQ
-130 QPAAPE
+130 AASN

-144 LDKFDMVMQNLEA
+144 LDKFDMVMQNLEV

-171 AIFSYAKV
+171 AIFAYAKV
-179 KENIDDRDSTFEDLR
+179 KENIEDRDSTFEDLR

-218 TTKSVNNP
+218 TTKSVSNP

-269 QSKGEALSGIKE
+269 QTKGEALSGIKE

-398 YLKGEDVTRD
+398 YPDRYIHVMDFHSHNTMPAVFSGTDNADEKETRLYAVAGRFNRTLPEITVRAGCAGKFIPLNPEDVFEGDFFDSYPEEWKENIRHWGTEIKKPWHMSLRLKRTFGED
-408 IDRADELLRRCA
+408 
-420 DRGNKYAEY
+420 
-429 TLGKALLDGEL
+429 
-440 LPQDI
+440 
-445 PEAVRLLTTSAEQGF
+445 
-460 PNAEYI
+460 
-466 LGKLYYKG
+466 
-474 EIVPADLPKAID
+474 
-486 LLERATEKGNPY
+486 
-498 VAYLAGKLRLTEDE
+498 
-512 VKDIEK
+512 
-518 AIRNF
+518 
-523 EIAAANGNDFAEY
+523 
-536 QLGKIYLYGRDT
+536 
-548 EQDMQKALEWL
+548 
-559 ESSAE
+559 
-564 HGNQYAL
+564 
-571 QMLHSIRN
+571 
-579 NRNISAA
+579 
-586 TGIIRLLHHVS
+586 
-597 RIIGERMEADRK
+597 RI
-609 DGSSAVDRKLKRRI
+609 
-623 DEKKQAQGIKD
+623 

>member
-1 MSNQDN
+1 MENSNQDN
-7 INSFLDSMDFDSTP
+7 INSFLDSMDDFDSAP
-21 AAGAPNPQ
+21 AEQAPSPQ

-44 TQQTAAA
+44 AQQTAAA
-51 APVQA
+51 APVQT
-56 EPVPAA
+56 EPAPAA

-68 AAPQEVMPTP
+68 AAPQEAIPTP

-88 QSAPAIQRQVI
+88 QAAPAVQQQTV
-99 PQQQPVVQQQVV
+99 PQQQPAIQQQVITQAQPIVQQQVV
-111 PTVQPVVQQ
+111 PQQQSVVQQ
-120 QPVAQPQPAI
+120 PVM
-130 QPAAPE
+130 QPAAPN

-144 LDKFDMVMQNLEA
+144 LDKFDMVMQNLEV

-179 KENIDDRDSTFEDLR
+179 KENIEDRDSTFEDLR

-218 TTKSVNNP
+218 TTKSVSNP

-269 QSKGEALSGIKE
+269 QTKGEALSGIKE

-398 YLKGEDVTRD
+398 YPDRYIHVMDFHSHNTMPAVFSGTDNADEKETRLYAVAGRFNRTFPEITVRAGCAGKFIPLNPEDVFEGDFFGSYPEEWKENIRHWGTEIKRPWHMGLRLKRTFGED
-408 IDRADELLRRCA
+408 
-420 DRGNKYAEY
+420 
-429 TLGKALLDGEL
+429 
-440 LPQDI
+440 
-445 PEAVRLLTTSAEQGF
+445 
-460 PNAEYI
+460 
-466 LGKLYYKG
+466 
-474 EIVPADLPKAID
+474 
-486 LLERATEKGNPY
+486 
-498 VAYLAGKLRLTEDE
+498 
-512 VKDIEK
+512 
-518 AIRNF
+518 
-523 EIAAANGNDFAEY
+523 
-536 QLGKIYLYGRDT
+536 
-548 EQDMQKALEWL
+548 
-559 ESSAE
+559 
-564 HGNQYAL
+564 
-571 QMLHSIRN
+571 
-579 NRNISAA
+579 
-586 TGIIRLLHHVS
+586 
-597 RIIGERMEADRK
+597 RI
-609 DGSSAVDRKLKRRI
+609 
-623 DEKKQAQGIKD
+623 

>member
-7 INSFLDSMDFDSTP
+7 INSFLDGMDFDSPP
-21 AAGAPNPQ
+21 AEQAPSPQ

-51 APVQA
+51 APIQA

-68 AAPQEVMPTP
+68 AAPQEIIPTP

-88 QSAPAIQRQVI
+88 QAAPAAEHQVA
-99 PQQQPVVQQQVV
+99 PQTQPIVQQHPMVQPQPVVQQ
-111 PTVQPVVQQ
+111 PVM
-120 QPVAQPQPAI
+120 

-144 LDKFDMVMQNLEA
+144 LDKFDMVMQNLEV
-157 QGEKRMLEALAAKP
+157 QGEKHMLEALAAKP

-179 KENIDDRDSTFEDLR
+179 KENIEDRDSTFEDLR

-199 DFPELSDPKTISW
+199 DFPELSDSKTISW

-218 TTKSVNNP
+218 TTKSVSNP

-269 QSKGEALSGIKE
+269 QTKGEALSGIKE

-321 ENVREFEDIRAEFKM
+321 ENVREFEDIQAEFKM

-398 YLKGEDVTRD
+398 YPDRYIHVMDFHSHNTMPAVFSGTDNADEKETRLYAVAGRFNRTFPEITVRAGCAGKFIPLNPEDVFEGDFFGSYPEEWKENIRLWGTEIKKPRHMGLRFKKVFGED
-408 IDRADELLRRCA
+408 
-420 DRGNKYAEY
+420 
-429 TLGKALLDGEL
+429 
-440 LPQDI
+440 
-445 PEAVRLLTTSAEQGF
+445 
-460 PNAEYI
+460 
-466 LGKLYYKG
+466 
-474 EIVPADLPKAID
+474 
-486 LLERATEKGNPY
+486 
-498 VAYLAGKLRLTEDE
+498 
-512 VKDIEK
+512 
-518 AIRNF
+518 
-523 EIAAANGNDFAEY
+523 
-536 QLGKIYLYGRDT
+536 
-548 EQDMQKALEWL
+548 
-559 ESSAE
+559 
-564 HGNQYAL
+564 
-571 QMLHSIRN
+571 
-579 NRNISAA
+579 
-586 TGIIRLLHHVS
+586 
-597 RIIGERMEADRK
+597 RI
-609 DGSSAVDRKLKRRI
+609 
-623 DEKKQAQGIKD
+623 

>member
-21 AAGAPNPQ
+21 AEQAPSPQ

-44 TQQTAAA
+44 AQQTAAA

-68 AAPQEVMPTP
+68 AAPQEVIPTP

-88 QSAPAIQRQVI
+88 QAAPSAEQQVV
-99 PQQQPVVQQQVV
+99 PQTQPIVQQQPMVQPQPVVQQ
-111 PTVQPVVQQ
+111 PVM
-120 QPVAQPQPAI
+120 
-130 QPAAPE
+130 QPAAPD
-136 PAPVQETM
+136 PAPVQQPM
-144 LDKFDMVMQNLEA
+144 LDQFDAVMQNLEV
-157 QGEKRMLEALAAKP
+157 QGEKRMLDALAAKP

-179 KENIDDRDSTFEDLR
+179 KENIEDRDSTFEDLR

-218 TTKSVNNP
+218 TTKSVSNP

-231 YDIKAEIENSKAFKE
+231 YDIKTEIENSKAFKE

-269 QSKGEALSGIKE
+269 QTKGEALSGIKE

-321 ENVREFEDIRAEFKM
+321 ENVREFEDMQAEFKM

-343 HIFSKVMGFFKS
+343 HIFSKVMGLFKS

-398 YLKGEDVTRD
+398 YPDRYIHVMDFHSHNTMPAVFSGTDNADEKETRLYAVAGRFNRTFPEITVRAGCAGKFIPLNPEDVFEGDFFGSYPEEWKENIRHWGTEIKKPRHMGLRFKKVFGED
-408 IDRADELLRRCA
+408 
-420 DRGNKYAEY
+420 
-429 TLGKALLDGEL
+429 
-440 LPQDI
+440 
-445 PEAVRLLTTSAEQGF
+445 
-460 PNAEYI
+460 
-466 LGKLYYKG
+466 
-474 EIVPADLPKAID
+474 
-486 LLERATEKGNPY
+486 
-498 VAYLAGKLRLTEDE
+498 
-512 VKDIEK
+512 
-518 AIRNF
+518 
-523 EIAAANGNDFAEY
+523 
-536 QLGKIYLYGRDT
+536 
-548 EQDMQKALEWL
+548 
-559 ESSAE
+559 
-564 HGNQYAL
+564 
-571 QMLHSIRN
+571 
-579 NRNISAA
+579 
-586 TGIIRLLHHVS
+586 
-597 RIIGERMEADRK
+597 RI
-609 DGSSAVDRKLKRRI
+609 
-623 DEKKQAQGIKD
+623 

>member
-1 MSNQDN
+1 MENSNQDN

-21 AAGAPNPQ
+21 AAEAPSPQ

-44 TQQTAAA
+44 AQQTAAA
-51 APVQA
+51 APVQT
-56 EPVPAA
+56 EPAPAA

-68 AAPQEVMPTP
+68 AAPQEAIPTP

-88 QSAPAIQRQVI
+88 QAAPPTEQQVA
-99 PQQQPVVQQQVV
+99 PQTQPIVQQQVM
-111 PTVQPVVQQ
+111 PQQQSVVQQ
-120 QPVAQPQPAI
+120 PVMQQ
-130 QPAAPE
+130 AASN

-144 LDKFDMVMQNLEA
+144 LDKFDMVMQNLEV

-171 AIFSYAKV
+171 AIFAYAKV
-179 KENIDDRDSTFEDLR
+179 KENIEDRDSTFEDLR

-218 TTKSVNNP
+218 TTKSVSNP

-231 YDIKAEIENSKAFKE
+231 YEIKAEIENSKAFKE

-269 QSKGEALSGIKE
+269 QTKGEALSGIKE

-398 YLKGEDVTRD
+398 YPDRYIHVMDFHSHNTMPAVFSGTDNADEKETRLYAVAGRFNRTLPEITVRAGCAGKFIPLNPEDVFEGDFFDSYPEEWKENIRHWGTEIKKPWHMSLRLKRTFGED
-408 IDRADELLRRCA
+408 
-420 DRGNKYAEY
+420 
-429 TLGKALLDGEL
+429 
-440 LPQDI
+440 
-445 PEAVRLLTTSAEQGF
+445 
-460 PNAEYI
+460 
-466 LGKLYYKG
+466 
-474 EIVPADLPKAID
+474 
-486 LLERATEKGNPY
+486 
-498 VAYLAGKLRLTEDE
+498 
-512 VKDIEK
+512 
-518 AIRNF
+518 
-523 EIAAANGNDFAEY
+523 
-536 QLGKIYLYGRDT
+536 
-548 EQDMQKALEWL
+548 
-559 ESSAE
+559 
-564 HGNQYAL
+564 
-571 QMLHSIRN
+571 
-579 NRNISAA
+579 
-586 TGIIRLLHHVS
+586 
-597 RIIGERMEADRK
+597 RI
-609 DGSSAVDRKLKRRI
+609 
-623 DEKKQAQGIKD
+623 

>member
-1 MSNQDN
+1 MENSNQDN

-21 AAGAPNPQ
+21 AEQAPSPQ

-44 TQQTAAA
+44 AQQTAAA

-68 AAPQEVMPTP
+68 AAPQEAIPTP
-78 APAVQTPQTP
+78 APAVQTPQIP
-88 QSAPAIQRQVI
+88 QAAPTI
-99 PQQQPVVQQQVV
+99 QQQPMPQAQQ
-111 PTVQPVVQQ
+111 
-120 QPVAQPQPAI
+120 
-130 QPAAPE
+130 AAPD

-144 LDKFDMVMQNLEA
+144 LDPFDAAMQNLEA

-171 AIFSYAKV
+171 AVFSYAKV
-179 KENIDDRDSTFEDLR
+179 KENIKDRDSTFEDLR

-199 DFPELSDPKTISW
+199 DFPELSDSKTISW

-218 TTKSVNNP
+218 TTKSVSNP

-254 AEKNPECIVKLFKKA
+254 ADKNPECIVKLFKKA
-269 QSKGEALSGIKE
+269 QTKGEALSCIKE

-321 ENVREFEDIRAEFKM
+321 ENVREFEDIQAEFKM

-370 DTEEKEYIIKVPK
+370 DTEEKVYIIKVPK

-398 YLKGEDVTRD
+398 YPDRYIHVIDFHSHNTMPAVFSGTDNADEKETRLYAVAGRFNRTFPEITVRAGCAGKFIPLNPEDVFEGDFFGSYPEEWKENIRHWGTEIKKPWHMSLRLKRTFGED
-408 IDRADELLRRCA
+408 
-420 DRGNKYAEY
+420 
-429 TLGKALLDGEL
+429 
-440 LPQDI
+440 
-445 PEAVRLLTTSAEQGF
+445 
-460 PNAEYI
+460 
-466 LGKLYYKG
+466 
-474 EIVPADLPKAID
+474 
-486 LLERATEKGNPY
+486 
-498 VAYLAGKLRLTEDE
+498 
-512 VKDIEK
+512 
-518 AIRNF
+518 
-523 EIAAANGNDFAEY
+523 
-536 QLGKIYLYGRDT
+536 
-548 EQDMQKALEWL
+548 
-559 ESSAE
+559 
-564 HGNQYAL
+564 
-571 QMLHSIRN
+571 
-579 NRNISAA
+579 
-586 TGIIRLLHHVS
+586 
-597 RIIGERMEADRK
+597 RI
-609 DGSSAVDRKLKRRI
+609 
-623 DEKKQAQGIKD
+623 

>member
-7 INSFLDSMDFDSTP
+7 IDSFLDSMDFDSVP
-21 AAGAPNPQ
+21 AAEAPSPQ

-44 TQQTAAA
+44 AQQTAAA

-68 AAPQEVMPTP
+68 AAPQEAIPTP
-78 APAVQTPQTP
+78 APAVQTPQIP
-88 QSAPAIQRQVI
+88 QAAPAIQQQVI

-111 PTVQPVVQQ
+111 PPV
-120 QPVAQPQPAI
+120 QPAI
-130 QPAAPE
+130 QQQPMPQAQQAAPD

-144 LDKFDMVMQNLEA
+144 LDKFDMVMQNLEV
-157 QGEKRMLEALAAKP
+157 QGEKRMLDALAAKP

-179 KENIDDRDSTFEDLR
+179 KENIEDRDSTFEDLR

-199 DFPELSDPKTISW
+199 DFPELSDSKTISW

-218 TTKSVNNP
+218 TTKSVSNP

-231 YDIKAEIENSKAFKE
+231 YDIKTEIENSKAFKE

-269 QSKGEALSGIKE
+269 QTKGEALSGIKE

-398 YLKGEDVTRD
+398 YPDRCIHVMDFHSHNTMPAVFSETDNADEKETRLYAVAGRFNQTFPEITVRAGCAGKFIPLNPEDVFEGNFFDSYPQEWKENIRHWGTEIKRPWHMGLRLKKVFGED
-408 IDRADELLRRCA
+408 
-420 DRGNKYAEY
+420 
-429 TLGKALLDGEL
+429 
-440 LPQDI
+440 
-445 PEAVRLLTTSAEQGF
+445 RL
-460 PNAEYI
+460 
-466 LGKLYYKG
+466 
-474 EIVPADLPKAID
+474 
-486 LLERATEKGNPY
+486 
-498 VAYLAGKLRLTEDE
+498 
-512 VKDIEK
+512 
-518 AIRNF
+518 
-523 EIAAANGNDFAEY
+523 
-536 QLGKIYLYGRDT
+536 
-548 EQDMQKALEWL
+548 
-559 ESSAE
+559 
-564 HGNQYAL
+564 
-571 QMLHSIRN
+571 
-579 NRNISAA
+579 
-586 TGIIRLLHHVS
+586 
-597 RIIGERMEADRK
+597 
-609 DGSSAVDRKLKRRI
+609 
-623 DEKKQAQGIKD
+623 

>member
-7 INSFLDSMDFDSTP
+7 INSFLDGMDFDSTP
-21 AAGAPNPQ
+21 AEQAPSPQ

-44 TQQTAAA
+44 AQQTAAA

-68 AAPQEVMPTP
+68 AAPQEVIPTP
-78 APAVQTPQTP
+78 APAVQTPQTTQAAPPTEQQVVP
-88 QSAPAIQRQVI
+88 QTQPIVQQQVM
-99 PQQQPVVQQQVV
+99 PQQQPVVQEQVIPQAQQVV
-111 PTVQPVVQQ
+111 PPVQPAAQQ
-120 QPVAQPQPAI
+120 QPVAQTQPAM
-130 QPAAPE
+130 QPAAPD

-144 LDKFDMVMQNLEA
+144 LDKFDMVMQNLEV

-179 KENIDDRDSTFEDLR
+179 KENIEDRDSTFEDLR
-194 QKYEA
+194 QRYEA

-218 TTKSVNNP
+218 TTKSVSNP

-269 QSKGEALSGIKE
+269 QTKGEALSGIKE

-343 HIFSKVMGFFKS
+343 HIFSKVMGLFKS

-383 QRISEASVNSETDEP
+383 QRISHVAVNSEAEEP
-398 YLKGEDVTRD
+398 YPERYIHVVDFHSHNTMPAVFSETDNDDEKETRLYAVAGRF
-408 IDRADELLRRCA
+408 DR
-420 DRGNKYAEY
+420 
-429 TLGKALLDGEL
+429 TF
-440 LPQDI
+440 
-445 PEAVRLLTTSAEQGF
+445 PEITVRAGC
-460 PNAEYI
+460 
-466 LGKLYYKG
+466 
-474 EIVPADLPKAID
+474 
-486 LLERATEKGNPY
+486 
-498 VAYLAGKLRLTEDE
+498 AGK
-512 VKDIEK
+512 
-518 AIRNF
+518 F
-523 EIAAANGNDFAEY
+523 
-536 QLGKIYLYGRDT
+536 IYLPPEEVFEGNFFGDFP
-548 EQDMQKALEWL
+548 KEWK
-559 ESSAE
+559 ENIRIAE
-564 HGNQYAL
+564 EKPH
-571 QMLHSIRN
+571 
-579 NRNISAA
+579 
-586 TGIIRLLHHVS
+586 
-597 RIIGERMEADRK
+597 RIIPHIRRFFGEE
-609 DGSSAVDRKLKRRI
+609 RI
-623 DEKKQAQGIKD
+623 

>member
-21 AAGAPNPQ
+21 AAEAPSPQ

-44 TQQTAAA
+44 AQQTAAA

-68 AAPQEVMPTP
+68 AAPQEVIPTP
-78 APAVQTPQTP
+78 APAVQTPQIP
-88 QSAPAIQRQVI
+88 QAAPAVQQQTVPQQQPAIQQQVI
-99 PQQQPVVQQQVV
+99 TQAQPIVQQQVMPQQQPVVQEQVV
-111 PTVQPVVQQ
+111 PQTQPIVQQQPMVQPQPVVQQ
-120 QPVAQPQPAI
+120 PVMQQ
-130 QPAAPE
+130 AAPD
-136 PAPVQETM
+136 PAPVQEPM
-144 LDKFDMVMQNLEA
+144 LDQFDTVMQNLEV
-157 QGEKRMLEALAAKP
+157 QGEKRMLDALAAKP

-179 KENIDDRDSTFEDLR
+179 KENIEDRDSTFEDLR

-218 TTKSVNNP
+218 TTKSVSNP

-254 AEKNPECIVKLFKKA
+254 ADKNPECIVKLFKKA
-269 QSKGEALSGIKE
+269 QTKGEALSGIKE

-398 YLKGEDVTRD
+398 YPDRYIHVMDFHSHNTMPAVFSGTDNADEKETRLYAVAGRFNRTFPEITVRAGCAGKFIPLNPEDVFEGD
-408 IDRADELLRRCA
+408 FF
-420 DRGNKYAEY
+420 GSY
-429 TLGKALLDGEL
+429 
-440 LPQDI
+440 
-445 PEAVRLLTTSAEQGF
+445 PEEWKENIRHWGT
-460 PNAEYI
+460 
-466 LGKLYYKG
+466 
-474 EIVPADLPKAID
+474 EIKKPWHM
-486 LLERATEKGNPY
+486 G
-498 VAYLAGKLRLTEDE
+498 LRLKRAFGE
-512 VKDIEK
+512 
-518 AIRNF
+518 
-523 EIAAANGNDFAEY
+523 
-536 QLGKIYLYGRDT
+536 GR
-548 EQDMQKALEWL
+548 
-559 ESSAE
+559 
-564 HGNQYAL
+564 
-571 QMLHSIRN
+571 I
-579 NRNISAA
+579 
-586 TGIIRLLHHVS
+586 
-597 RIIGERMEADRK
+597 
-609 DGSSAVDRKLKRRI
+609 
-623 DEKKQAQGIKD
+623 

>member
-1 MSNQDN
+1 MENSNQDN
-7 INSFLDSMDFDSTP
+7 INGFLDSMDFDSAS
-21 AAGAPNPQ
+21 AAEAPSPQ

-44 TQQTAAA
+44 AQQTAAA
-51 APVQA
+51 APVQT
-56 EPVPAA
+56 EPAPAA

-68 AAPQEVMPTP
+68 AAPQEAIPTP

-88 QSAPAIQRQVI
+88 QAVPAAEQQVVPQIQPIVQQQVI
-99 PQQQPVVQQQVV
+99 PQQQSVVQ
-111 PTVQPVVQQ
+111 PQPVVQQ
-120 QPVAQPQPAI
+120 PVMQQ
-130 QPAAPE
+130 AAPD

-144 LDKFDMVMQNLEA
+144 LDPFDAAMQSLEV
-157 QGEKRMLEALAAKP
+157 QGEKRMLEALTAKP

-179 KENIDDRDSTFEDLR
+179 KENIEDRDSTFEDLR

-231 YDIKAEIENSKAFKE
+231 YDIKTEIENSKAFKE

-269 QSKGEALSGIKE
+269 QTKGEALSGIKE

-398 YLKGEDVTRD
+398 YPDRCIHVMDIHSHNTMPAVFSGTDNADEKETRLYAVAGRFNRTFPEITVRAGCAGKFIPLNPEDVFEGDFFGSYPQEWKENIRHWGTEIKRPWHMGLRLKRAFGED
-408 IDRADELLRRCA
+408 
-420 DRGNKYAEY
+420 
-429 TLGKALLDGEL
+429 
-440 LPQDI
+440 
-445 PEAVRLLTTSAEQGF
+445 
-460 PNAEYI
+460 
-466 LGKLYYKG
+466 
-474 EIVPADLPKAID
+474 
-486 LLERATEKGNPY
+486 
-498 VAYLAGKLRLTEDE
+498 
-512 VKDIEK
+512 
-518 AIRNF
+518 
-523 EIAAANGNDFAEY
+523 
-536 QLGKIYLYGRDT
+536 
-548 EQDMQKALEWL
+548 
-559 ESSAE
+559 
-564 HGNQYAL
+564 
-571 QMLHSIRN
+571 
-579 NRNISAA
+579 
-586 TGIIRLLHHVS
+586 
-597 RIIGERMEADRK
+597 RI
-609 DGSSAVDRKLKRRI
+609 
-623 DEKKQAQGIKD
+623 